1 MVLTR
6 MPTAE
11 RSRAMGRVMPTTPPL
26 EAEYAAC
33 PICPSSAATEAVLTI
48 APRSPSSSG
57 VSDSMPFA
65 DFAMQ
70 RKVPTRLIWM
80 IRLKASSGKWVGW
93 PVFLSRPAVFTAL
106 PVPAQ
111 FDALLAVRRAG
122 LGEGRIDLGVRG

>member
-1 MVLTR
+1 
-6 MPTAE
+6 
-11 RSRAMGRVMPTTPPL
+11 
-26 EAEYAAC
+26 
-33 PICPSSAATEAVLTI
+33 
-48 APRSPSSSG
+48 
-57 VSDSMPFA
+57 MPFA

-122 LGEGRIDLGVRG
+122 LGEGRIDLGVRGDIGLAEHAADFLGNGFALLHVEVEDGDLYALSSERARGGCAEAGGAAGDDRGKR